1 MSLIRL
7 QKVLADAGVASRR
20 ASEKLILDGRVSVDG
35 RVIRELGTK
44 INPINSV
51 VQVDGEVIVRKTT
64 KSYIAFNKPVG
75 VLSTMSDPE
84 GRPSLNDFFGGRNER
99 LFHVGRLDKESEG
112 LLLLTND
119 GELTH
124 QSTHP
129 SFGVEK
135 TYFVEIFAPIT
146 KEQIS
151 ELKSGIRLAD
161 GLARPLKV
169 EAIPGQ
175 NWARVVI
182 HEGRNQ
188 IVRRMFDELG
198 QPVQRLVRLAFGP
211 VVLGELPVGKWR
223 ELNVAEVLS
232 LQKVISLK
240 P

>member
-1 MSLIRL
+1 MSLVRL

-20 ASEKLILDGRVSVDG
+20 ASEELILDGRVSVDG

-44 INPINSV
+44 IDPINSI
-51 VQVDGEVIVRKTT
+51 VQVDGEVIKRVTI
-64 KSYIAFNKPVG
+64 KSYIAFNKPAG

-84 GRPSLNDFFGGRNER
+84 GRPSLSNFFAGRNER

-135 TYFVEIFAPIT
+135 TYFVEILSPIT

-151 ELKSGIRLAD
+151 ELKTGIRLED

-175 NWARVVI
+175 NWARIII

-211 VVLGELPVGKWR
+211 IVLGELPIGKWR
-223 ELNVAEVLS
+223 ELNAAEVIS
-232 LQKVISLK
+232 LQKAIALK
-240 P
+240 Q

>member
-1 MSLIRL
+1 MSLLRL

-20 ASEKLILDGRVSVDG
+20 ASEQLILEGRVVVDG

-44 INPINSV
+44 IDPINSIV
-51 VQVDGEVIVRKTT
+51 EVDGEVISRVIT
-64 KSYIAFNKPVG
+64 KSYIAFNKPIG

-84 GRPSLNDFFGGRNER
+84 GRPSLGDFFSGRNER

-119 GELTH
+119 GDLTH

-135 TYFVEIFAPIT
+135 TYFVEIFSPIT
-146 KEQIS
+146 KEQIT
-151 ELKSGIRLAD
+151 ELKTGVRLED
-161 GLARPLKV
+161 GLARPIKV
-169 EAIPGQ
+169 EAVPGQ
-175 NWARVVI
+175 SWARVVI

-211 VVLGELPVGKWR
+211 IMLGELPVGKWR

-232 LQKVISLK
+232 LQKVISVK
-240 P
+240 K